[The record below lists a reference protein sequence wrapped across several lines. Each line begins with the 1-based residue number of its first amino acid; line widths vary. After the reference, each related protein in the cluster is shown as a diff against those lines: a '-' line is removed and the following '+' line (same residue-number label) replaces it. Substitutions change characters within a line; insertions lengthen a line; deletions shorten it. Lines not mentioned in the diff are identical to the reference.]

1 MSNIQPG
8 TGYTFSASS
17 RGTSLNIDQP
27 FIQYDGNDGGAAGM
41 SLELLSIFP
50 FKIAK
55 NDPANS
61 GDWTDLLAY
70 LATAAAE
77 LTPYVFIPDSGNTF
91 KVLPGTI
98 NGVVCS
104 LGPTACNDGDPA
116 QNIYLQTYPYG
127 DEQII
132 ATTSLLDDSDA
143 ASYVL
148 LGTVDY
154 TGKTQM
160 TMNSLVME
168 RFKCGDNDAVYWYSK
183 I

>member
-1 MSNIQPG
+1 MSIQPG
-8 TGYTFSASS
+8 NGYTFSSS
-17 RGTSLNIDQP
+17 SKGISLDIDKP
-27 FIQYDGNDGGAAGM
+27 FIRYDSDDSETNL
-41 SLELLSIFP
+41 SLEMLSVFP

-55 NDPANS
+55 SNPANS
-61 GDWTDLLAY
+61 GTWSDLLAY

-77 LTPYVFIPDSGNTF
+77 LTPYVLVPDSGDTF
-91 KVLPGTI
+91 QVLPGTI

-104 LGPTACNDGDPA
+104 LGPTACALGDPT
-116 QNIYLQTYPYG
+116 QNVYLQTYPAG
-127 DEQII
+127 SENIF
-132 ATTSLLDDSDA
+132 ATTSTMTDSDS

-154 TGKTQM
+154 NGKTQM
-160 TMNSLVME
+160 VMNSLVME

>member
-1 MSNIQPG
+1 MSIQPG

-17 RGTSLNIDQP
+17 QGVTLNIDKP
-27 FIQYDGNDGGAAGM
+27 FLRYDSDDSETNL
-41 SLELLSIFP
+41 SLEMLSIFP

-55 NDPANS
+55 TNPANS
-61 GDWTDLLAY
+61 GDWADLLAY
-70 LATAAAE
+70 LAQAAAE
-77 LTPYVFIPDSGNTF
+77 LTPYVFVPDAGSTF
-91 KVLPGTI
+91 QVLPGTI

-104 LGPTACNDGDPA
+104 LGPTACNSGDPTL
-116 QNIYLQTYPYG
+116 NVYLQTYPYG

-132 ATTSLLDDSDA
+132 ATTSTLSDSDS

-154 TGKTQM
+154 TGKTQLI
-160 TMNSLVME
+160 MNSLVME
-168 RFKCGDNDAVYWYSK
+168 RFKCGENDAVYWYSK

>member
-1 MSNIQPG
+1 MSQIQPG

-17 RGTSLNIDQP
+17 SGTTLNIDKP
-27 FIQYDGNDGGAAGM
+27 FIQYDGNDAQSQL
-41 SLELLSIFP
+41 SLEMLSIFP

-55 NDPANS
+55 SNPANS
-61 GDWTDLLAY
+61 GDWADLLVY
-70 LATAAAE
+70 LAQAAAE
-77 LTPYVFIPDSGNTF
+77 LTPYVFVPDSGNTF
-91 KVLPGTI
+91 QVLPGTI

-104 LGPTACNDGDPA
+104 LGLTACADGSPT

-127 DEQII
+127 SEGII
-132 ATTSLLDDSDA
+132 ATTSVLTDDDA

>member
-1 MSNIQPG
+1 MSQLQPG

-17 RGTSLNIDQP
+17 SGTTLNIDKP
-27 FIQYDGNDGGAAGM
+27 FVQYDGNDAQSQL
-41 SLELLSIFP
+41 SLEMLSIFP

-55 NDPANS
+55 SNPANA

-70 LATAAAE
+70 LAQAAAE
-77 LTPYVFIPDSGNTF
+77 LTPYVFVPDIGNTF
-91 KVLPGTI
+91 QVLPGTV

-104 LGPTACNDGDPA
+104 LGLTACADGDPPL
-116 QNIYLQTYPYG
+116 NIYVQTYPYG

-132 ATTSLLDDSDA
+132 ATTSTLSDNDDEA
-143 ASYVL
+143 YVL
-148 LGTVDY
+148 IGTVDY
-154 TGKTQM
+154 SGKTQF

>member
-1 MSNIQPG
+1 MSKIQPG

-17 RGTSLNIDQP
+17 SGFTLNIDQP
-27 FIQYDGNDGGAAGM
+27 YQRYDSDGADTAL
-41 SLELLSIFP
+41 SLEMLSIFP

-61 GDWTDLLAY
+61 GDWADLLTY

-77 LTPYVFIPDSGNTF
+77 NTPYVFIPDSGDTF
-91 KVLPGTI
+91 QVLPGTI

-104 LGPTACNDGDPA
+104 LGPTACPSGSPTLNV
-116 QNIYLQTYPYG
+116 YLQTYPYG
-127 DEQII
+127 SEGILT
-132 ATTSLLDDSDA
+132 TTSVLSDSDS

-168 RFKCGDNDAVYWYSK
+168 RFKCGTDDAVYWYSK

>member
-1 MSNIQPG
+1 MSQLQPG

-17 RGTSLNIDQP
+17 SGTTLNIDKP
-27 FIQYDGNDGGAAGM
+27 FIQYDGNDAQSNL
-41 SLELLSIFP
+41 SLEMLAIFP

-55 NDPANS
+55 SNPANA

-70 LATAAAE
+70 LAQAAAE
-77 LTPYVFIPDSGNTF
+77 LTPYVFVPDSGNTF
-91 KVLPGTI
+91 QVLPGTI

-104 LGPTACNDGDPA
+104 LGPTVCADGDPTL
-116 QNIYLQTYPYG
+116 NVYLQTYPYG
-127 DEQII
+127 SEQII
-132 ATTSLLDDSDA
+132 ATTSTLDDSDA
-143 ASYVL
+143 SAYVL

-154 TGKTQM
+154 TGKTQYV
-160 TMNSLVME
+160 MNSLVME

>member
-1 MSNIQPG
+1 MSQIQPG
-8 TGYTFSASS
+8 TGYNFSASS
-17 RGTSLNIDQP
+17 SGFTLDIQQP
-27 FIQYDGNDGGAAGM
+27 FQRYDSDEAEAVL
-41 SLELLSIFP
+41 SLEMLSIFP

-55 NDPANS
+55 NNPANS
-61 GDWTDLLAY
+61 GDWADLLIY

-77 LTPYVFIPDSGNTF
+77 NTPYVFIPDTGSTF
-91 KVLPGTI
+91 QVLPGTI

-104 LGPTACNDGDPA
+104 LGPTACPDGDPTL
-116 QNIYLQTYPYG
+116 NVYLQTYPYG
-127 DEQII
+127 SEQIF
-132 ATTSLLDDSDA
+132 ASTSTFTDDDT

-148 LGTVDY
+148 IGTVDY

-168 RFKCGDNDAVYWYSK
+168 RFKCGENDAVYWYSK

>member
-1 MSNIQPG
+1 MSQLQPG

-17 RGTSLNIDQP
+17 SGVTINIDKPFLRYDSDDSATSL
-27 FIQYDGNDGGAAGM
+27 
-41 SLELLSIFP
+41 SLEMLSIFP

-55 NDPANS
+55 SDPANS
-61 GDWTDLLAY
+61 GSWADLLEY

-77 LTPYVFIPDSGNTF
+77 LTPYVFVPQTGNTF
-91 KVLPGTI
+91 RVLPGTI
-98 NGVVCS
+98 NGVVCD
-104 LGPTACNDGDPA
+104 LGLTACEDGDPA

-132 ATTSLLDDSDA
+132 ATTSILTDSDT

-148 LGTVDY
+148 LGVVDY
-154 TGKTQM
+154 AGKTQM

-168 RFKCGDNDAVYWYSK
+168 RFKCGETDAVYWYSK

>member
-1 MSNIQPG
+1 MSIQPG
-8 TGYTFSASS
+8 NGYTFTSS
-17 RGTSLNIDQP
+17 KGGVSLNIDPP
-27 FIQYDGNDGGAAGM
+27 FIQYDGNDGGSAGM

-55 NDPANS
+55 QNPANA

-77 LTPYVFIPDSGNTF
+77 LTPYTLVPQEGASFQ
-91 KVLPGTI
+91 VLPGTI

-104 LGPTACNDGDPA
+104 LGPTACASGDPTV
-116 QNIYLQTYPYG
+116 NVYLQTYPSG
-127 DEQII
+127 SENIFT
-132 ATTSLLDDSDA
+132 TTSTMTDTDSA
-143 ASYVL
+143 AYVL
-148 LGTVDY
+148 LGSVDY
-154 TGKTQM
+154 SGKTQVI
-160 TMNSLVME
+160 MNSLVME